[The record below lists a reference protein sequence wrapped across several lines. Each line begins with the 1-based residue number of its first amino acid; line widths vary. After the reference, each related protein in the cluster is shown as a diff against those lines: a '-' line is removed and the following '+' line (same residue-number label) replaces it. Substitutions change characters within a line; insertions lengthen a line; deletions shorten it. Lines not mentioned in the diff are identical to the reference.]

1 MTQVV
6 GVQVPPPAPTL
17 RSPQKTAPARG
28 LLFTLL
34 CPLPIPVLSVCPAPA
49 PAIRVRFL
57 SRGTSATAAIG
68 FGILL
73 RWIWRRRRNG
83 YWRRQERGRG
93 ERRKRVG
100 VLRHDGWGKA
110 VSARCI
116 RLAAHLR
123 MYWAWWPVRPE
134 RKLLRKRSGV
144 SWFSARGVYQRAS
157 LRAAVRGVKRV
168 RDVTAAA
175 SQKA

>member
-17 RSPQKTAPARG
+17 RSPQKTAPRG
-28 LLFTLL
+28 PLFTLL

-123 MYWAWWPVRPE
+123 MYWAAAGKARAKAIAKTVRRFMVLGSRRLPE
-134 RKLLRKRSGV
+134 SQSPRCRS
-144 SWFSARGVYQRAS
+144 WRQAR
-157 LRAAVRGVKRV
+157 
-168 RDVTAAA
+168 
-175 SQKA
+175 